1 MISGASFDL
10 NGKRWKTSNNGKN
23 PERPATIDGGKRGW
37 GNIKLEVAVHMKETL
52 TFFIYDRYDNG
63 WPGIAGSSL
72 THTVTPFAWHM
83 AYGSTPMR
91 ESFPMDLSHRAYW
104 NLDGFVA
111 NSSRTIENQKLSL
124 VRLHSYIVPSR
135 ARNASSQGFYLL
147 WFFCQLW
154 GNPIH

>member
-23 PERPATIDGGKRGW
+23 PKRPATIDGGKRGW
-37 GNIKLEVAVHMKETL
+37 GNIKLEVAVHLKDTL

-63 WPGIAGSSL
+63 WPGIAGASL

-91 ESFPMDLSHRAYW
+91 EAFPMDLSHRAYW

-111 NSSRTIENQKLSL
+111 NSSRTIENHKLSL
-124 VRLHSYIVPSR
+124 VRLPFILIYCSLES
-135 ARNASSQGFYLL
+135 
-147 WFFCQLW
+147 
-154 GNPIH
+154 